1 MPQPMPQQQ
10 NGRSLG
16 ACSAATTAWHQQPL
30 PLPPPALPLP
40 PPALP
45 LLPPPP
51 ALPLPLPPPALPLP
65 LPPPAL
71 PHPAPTPPCHQ
82 PTPPPPTPAPP
93 TPTHQ
98 LFDRR
103 GDAAA
108 VAQLDIRGHAGLL
121 IGHEGQTVMWLR
133 SQSGADIEVSDLS

>member
-1 MPQPMPQQQ
+1 VQSLLPESSSHMTQPMPQQQ

-40 PPALP
+40 P
-45 LLPPPP
+45 
-51 ALPLPLPPPALPLP
+51 
-65 LPPPAL
+65 PPPAL